1 MFVKIEDLRVQCG
14 GGNRLEE
21 THRGEMRDP
30 GRLVN
35 VELKPTFI
43 ALSPFYF
50 KKLMFA
56 RSSGNPS
63 GGKAQNRFKEW
74 RDDEPWYSFSS
85 SGTGTVGRKTR
96 LGPTTTRPNSLPV
109 FSPGKRKR

>member
-50 KKLMFA
+50 KKLMF
-56 RSSGNPS
+56 REVFGESL
-63 GGKAQNRFKEW
+63 
-74 RDDEPWYSFSS
+74 
-85 SGTGTVGRKTR
+85 GRK
-96 LGPTTTRPNSLPV
+96 GAE
-109 FSPGKRKR
+109 